1 MIKITPIIPR
11 GKSKLNSADQL
22 RAVWGGL
29 DDAKD
34 EALKDFEKT
43 DATWEHQAGFEAK
56 KQADGYLIGTKDK
69 IWNMLDKG
77 TKAHTIVASK
87 RALRFRGGY
96 KAKTRPAWID
106 SGAGGATGSVVF
118 RKIVHHPGTKA
129 RNWSTLIGKRWRALL
144 GTYVQ
149 KRISE
154 AMR

>member
-11 GKSKLNSADQL
+11 GKSKLNPADQL
-22 RAVWGGL
+22 RAVWAGL
-29 DDAKD
+29 DDARN

-43 DATWEHQAGFEAK
+43 TATWSHGVDFTAK
-56 KQADGYLIGTKDK
+56 KQADGYLIGTKDDV
-69 IWNMLDKG
+69 WTMLDKG

-96 KAKTRPAWID
+96 KAKTRPAWIG
-106 SGAGGATGSVVF
+106 SGSGGATGSVVF

>member
-22 RAVWGGL
+22 RAVWAGL

-43 DATWEHQAGFEAK
+43 TATWSHGVDFAAK
-56 KQADGYLIGTKDK
+56 KQADGYLLGTDNQ
-69 IWNMLDKG
+69 IWKWGDKG

-96 KAKTRPAWID
+96 KAKTRPAWIG

-129 RNWSTLIGKRWRALL
+129 RNWSTLIGKRWRSLL